1 MGGSANGREGGG
13 WYTDAKPEGGG
24 ARDRGRRRRAGNE
37 RTLLRT
43 YLRDVHPERF
53 FGGRHERRPLVGLD
67 FQTPEGHRAWWG
79 WRRQVRL
86 RVRRNGM
93 RHRFCL
99 QYFSWAQQA
108 FWPRGRWH
116 QPSLAHVDGIVARA
130 KRVDTPG
137 TMAALRAAVRAI
149 SVVPLPRPRV
159 TAATSAR
166 VLPRVRRLGAVHKWA
181 PGGHRGFCVTARQAL
196 SADTTHGAL
205 AENTDPHSF
214 EVRETS

>member
-1 MGGSANGREGGG
+1 MVGLAAAGAAACEEERNETSILSSIFFVGPASVLAT
-13 WYTDAKPEGGG
+13 WQVAPTKP
-24 ARDRGRRRRAGNE
+24 RPRRRHCR
-37 RTLLRT
+37 
-43 YLRDVHPERF
+43 
-53 FGGRHERRPLVGLD
+53 
-67 FQTPEGHRAWWG
+67 
-79 WRRQVRL
+79 
-86 RVRRNGM
+86 
-93 RHRFCL
+93 
-99 QYFSWAQQA
+99 
-108 FWPRGRWH
+108 
-116 QPSLAHVDGIVARA
+116 ARA